1 MFDQLKRRLVAW
13 SITMQRKEEARLR
26 RESQRRSDEYE
37 QATGQ
42 PFRLTDEE
50 LRQLAEKAK
59 GMDAQRLRKVSILH
73 PDDIEKLIA
82 AIESLENR

>member
-13 SITMQRKEEARLR
+13 AITMQRKEEARLR

>member
-1 MFDQLKRRLVAW
+1 MFDRLKRRLVAW
-13 SITMQRKEEARLR
+13 AITMQRKEEARLR

-50 LRQLAEKAK
+50 LRQLAENAK
-59 GMDAQRLRKVSILH
+59 GMDAQRLRKVSTLH

>member
-13 SITMQRKEEARLR
+13 AITMQRKEEARLR

-59 GMDAQRLRKVSILH
+59 GMDAQRVRKVSILH

>member
-1 MFDQLKRRLVAW
+1 MLDRLKRRLVAW
-13 SITMQRKEEARLR
+13 AITMQRKEEARLR

-42 PFRLTDEE
+42 PFRLTNEE

>member
-1 MFDQLKRRLVAW
+1 MFDRLKRRLVAW
-13 SITMQRKEEARLR
+13 AITMQRKEKARLR

-59 GMDAQRLRKVSILH
+59 GMDVQRLRKVSTLH

>member
-1 MFDQLKRRLVAW
+1 MAW
-13 SITMQRKEEARLR
+13 AITMQRKEKARLR

-82 AIESLENR
+82 AIKSLENR